1 MSENKTL
8 EAIVEVSKR
17 MPEKGIFERMSK
29 LTEEVGEV
37 ATALNKGESDQSFI
51 DECADSMIVIM
62 DMVRIVSGE
71 NAVEDISE
79 AIRRK
84 LIRWENKY
92 GVAMSG

>member
-1 MSENKTL
+1 MSDNKTL

-37 ATALNKGESDQSFI
+37 ATALNKGESEQEFI
-51 DECADSMIVIM
+51 DECADSIIVLM

-71 NAVEDISE
+71 NAVEDIDE

-84 LIRWENKY
+84 LLRWETKY
-92 GVAMSG
+92 GDKQK